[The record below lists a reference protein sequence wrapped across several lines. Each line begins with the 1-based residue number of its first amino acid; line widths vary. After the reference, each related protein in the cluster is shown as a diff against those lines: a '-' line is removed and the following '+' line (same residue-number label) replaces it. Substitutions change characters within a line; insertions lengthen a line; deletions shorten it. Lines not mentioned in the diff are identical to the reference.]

1 MGCNYSEWGLQA
13 NCNIT
18 GGPHLVQVQNQ
29 QTGEPGPKS
38 TGLSYT
44 ENSDCLQYP

>member
-29 QTGEPGPKS
+29 QTGEPGPKHKNM
-38 TGLSYT
+38 GAFC
-44 ENSDCLQYP
+44 EV